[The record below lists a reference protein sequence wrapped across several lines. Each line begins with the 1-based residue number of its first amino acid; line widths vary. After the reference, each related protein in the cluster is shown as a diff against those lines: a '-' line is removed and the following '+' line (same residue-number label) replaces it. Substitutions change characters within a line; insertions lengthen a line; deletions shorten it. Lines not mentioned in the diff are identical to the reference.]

1 MISYHDIM
9 ADYKEPLLQGETRLV
24 TLPIPMERILIWEA
38 YKRMFS
44 AIWPSEH
51 FKFSKDLNDWRQKLN
66 DAMRFVI
73 IRVLTFF
80 AASDS
85 LVNANL
91 LENFIGEVKW
101 LEVIYVYN
109 TQVTVENVHSE
120 TYANAI
126 MTFEPDEERRQM
138 IRDAVND
145 DPSISAKAAFAKKWT
160 NSDAPFA
167 LRLVAFAIFEGV
179 FFSGSFCVLYWL
191 KDMGLMHELCASN
204 EAIAKDEGEHVK
216 FACLL
221 FREYIVN
228 RPDVMTIEQL
238 FREAVKIEKDFVR
251 DSIKVPMIGM
261 NADKMCQYIEFVAD
275 GLLMDLGY
283 RSIWKSSNPF
293 RFMDK
298 INADAIDN
306 FFDKPATTYSGAD
319 VGSAVVE
326 NPYASDD
333 DMF

>member
-1 MISYHDIM
+1 M
-9 ADYKEPLLQGETRLV
+9 AEPILQGETRLV
-24 TLPIPMERILIWEA
+24 TLPIPMERKPIWDA
-38 YKRMFS
+38 YKRQFS
-44 AIWPSEH
+44 AIWPAEH
-51 FKFSKDLNDWRQKLN
+51 FKFSKDLNDWRQKCS
-66 DAMRFVI
+66 DAIRYVVM
-73 IRVLTFF
+73 RVLTFF

-91 LENFIGEVKW
+91 LEKFLSEVKW
-101 LEVIYVYN
+101 LEIIYVYC

-120 TYANAI
+120 TYANAV
-126 MTFEPDEERRQM
+126 MTYEPDEDRRRE
-138 IRDAVND
+138 IRDAVHD
-145 DPSISAKAAFAKKWT
+145 DPSISAKAAFADKWT

-221 FREYIVN
+221 FRDYIVN
-228 RPDVMTIEQL
+228 KPSQQTVHTL
-238 FREAVKIEKDFVR
+238 FREAVAIEQNFVR
-251 DSIKVPMIGM
+251 DSIRVPMIGM
-261 NADKMCQYIEFVAD
+261 NADKMSRYIEYVAD
-275 GLLMDLGY
+275 GLLISLGY
-283 RSIWKSSNPF
+283 DPIWKSKNPF

-306 FFDKPATTYSGAD
+306 FFDKPATTYSLAD
-319 VGSAVVE
+319 VGNDIVE
-326 NPYASDD
+326 NPYESDD